1 MSAKYLDT
9 FYACCFILLVK
20 PPKSK
25 GFQYNTTKTSLSLLF
40 QLVRNVYEKEIRIR
54 YQSEYDRD
62 KENGWQVSVGSLT
75 GTIDT
80 ILILIP

>member
-1 MSAKYLDT
+1 
-9 FYACCFILLVK
+9 
-20 PPKSK
+20 
-25 GFQYNTTKTSLSLLF
+25 
-40 QLVRNVYEKEIRIR
+40 VYEKEIRIR